1 MRIVRKPVAGIVE
14 GDLTPM
20 IDMTFQLIA
29 FFMLV
34 INFSDAEQ
42 DQRIKLPAS
51 ELAMPPTAPYEQPLT
66 IHLMDSGTFVFGGS
80 ELHSLD
86 ALQSVLL
93 RESQILE
100 RYNKSKKITDVT
112 VIIRADRNAKT
123 GVVQEIIQICQNL
136 QFERFAL
143 RGKQSDKS
151 TLGGE
156 QNEIRNAD
164 Y

>member
-80 ELHSLD
+80 ERNSLD
-86 ALQSVLL
+86 ALQSALL
-93 RESQILE
+93 RETQILQ
-100 RYNKSKKITDVT
+100 RHTSKKVADVT
-112 VIIRADRNAKT
+112 VIIRADKNAKT

-143 RGKQSDKS
+143 RGKQSDKP

-156 QNEIRNAD
+156 
-164 Y
+164 